1 MTEIEALKLAYR
13 RTFGTDD
20 GQRVIADLRK
30 RLRFE
35 QTTHVPGD
43 PNESAFLEGQR
54 YAYLLIAGMLVEER
68 EKVRTT
74 K

>member
-1 MTEIEALKLAYR
+1 MNEIEALRLAYR
-13 RTFGTDD
+13 RTFNTED
-20 GQRVIADLRK
+20 GERVLKDLRK

-54 YAYLLIAGMLVEER
+54 YAFLLIAGMLSEER
-68 EKVRTT
+68 EQVR
-74 K
+74 KS

>member
-1 MTEIEALKLAYR
+1 MNEIEALRLAYR
-13 RTFGTDD
+13 RTFNTED
-20 GQRVIADLRK
+20 GERVLKDLRK

-54 YAYLLIAGMLVEER
+54 YAFLLIAGMVSEER
-68 EKVRTT
+68 EQVR
-74 K
+74 KS

>member
-1 MTEIEALKLAYR
+1 MNEIEALRLTYR
-13 RTFGTDD
+13 RTFNTED
-20 GQRVIADLRK
+20 GERVLKDLRK

-54 YAYLLIAGMLVEER
+54 YAFLLIAGMLSEER
-68 EKVRTT
+68 EQVR
-74 K
+74 KS

>member
-1 MTEIEALKLAYR
+1 MTELEALRLAYR
-13 RTFGTDD
+13 RTFNTED
-20 GQRVIADLRK
+20 GERVLQDLRK

-54 YAYLLIAGMLVEER
+54 YAYLLIAGMLTEER
-68 EKVRTT
+68 KQVR
-74 K
+74 KP

>member
-1 MTEIEALKLAYR
+1 MNEIEALRLAYR
-13 RTFGTDD
+13 RAFNTED
-20 GQRVIADLRK
+20 GERVLKDLRK

-54 YAYLLIAGMLVEER
+54 YAFLLIAGMLSEER
-68 EKVRTT
+68 EQVR
-74 K
+74 KS

>member
-1 MTEIEALKLAYR
+1 MNEIEALRLAYR
-13 RTFGTDD
+13 RTFGSED
-20 GQRVIADLRK
+20 GERVLKDLRK

-54 YAYLLIAGMLVEER
+54 YAFLLIAGMLSEER
-68 EKVRTT
+68 EQVR
-74 K
+74 KS